1 MITEIR
7 DDGALVTK
15 LEDHEQIE
23 TGDQSFLRKSKQK
36 SMQKRIQNC
45 LSCTNHLRK
54 VSLMKS
60 IPLVKFC
67 VYVKLFLDRCRG
79 HTCAMPMF
87 ASKTE
92 NERKEENKMQTSQV
106 TGSQTGSQI
115 LPQESKSVVT
125 EIETQ
130 SDKLQVSVTSDEPK
144 LESVIE
150 TTSAIFTDHT
160 GTLKDEITPILTTKI
175 ETRTFTEVIPEHSEV
190 EQKPS
195 ASDYQSVETIIPTQ
209 AVLMQQSN
217 AQGQDNIT
225 TVTSK
230 VVEPSSERTVIDS
243 VSDMIQPSP
252 SIVTESEQ
260 NVVAP
265 TPELSQQTKIL
276 SKSSSTSVSMDKK
289 GEQVNFH
296 KDLGYHRRTAH

>member
-36 SMQKRIQNC
+36 SLNKRIQNC

-60 IPLVKFC
+60 IPLAHFC
-67 VYVKLFLDRCRG
+67 VYVKLFLDSCRG
-79 HTCAMPMF
+79 QTCSVPMF

-92 NERKEENKMQTSQV
+92 NEQKEEQKMQTSQV
-106 TGSQTGSQI
+106 SGSQTGSQI
-115 LPQESKSVVT
+115 LPQESKPVVT
-125 EIETQ
+125 KLDIQ
-130 SDKLQVSVTSDEPK
+130 SDKLQASVTSDESK

-160 GTLKDEITPILTTKI
+160 GTLKDEIMPTLTTKI

-209 AVLMQQSN
+209 SVLMQQSN
-217 AQGQDNIT
+217 AQGQDSIT
-225 TVTSK
+225 TDTSK
-230 VVEPSSERTVIDS
+230 VVEPRSERIVIDS

-260 NVVAP
+260 NILAS
-265 TPELSQQTKIL
+265 TPELSQTKIL
-276 SKSSSTSVSMDKK
+276 SESSSSSISTDMKA
-289 GEQVNFH
+289 EQVHIHEN
-296 KDLGYHRRTAH
+296 LGYSTEIGS